1 VYAETHNEK
10 MNVVGTML
18 EIVQMEYFLR
28 VVDVTRKLTYI
39 LRLRQH

>member
-1 VYAETHNEK
+1 VYAKIHNEK
-10 MNVVGTML
+10 MNIVGTML
-18 EIVQMEYFLR
+18 KIMQMEYFLR